1 MILVS
6 LLGEFDSSVLPVFF
20 EFKHEITHHLL
31 IHGIDDRSRQ
41 SAVRITSGLNAVRAK
56 FRLKCTL
63 RETQVNAN
71 DLKSIYALINEIINM
86 SPPDQLMIN
95 ASDASASLVIVL
107 SKEALDAGAQL
118 LVYDR
123 YENTITKLTSNGM
136 RKHNIK
142 HNMKIEDH
150 IISKGYTLI
159 EARDVNDLYNRKA
172 HIEQIT
178 ENFDTFQ
185 RFRRRIM
192 LEKNIERERYETV
205 IEPLLKMGVLARN
218 GKILDMNY
226 ILGGLFEDIIYF
238 LVASLNFDDILSG
251 VKVSY
256 HTVDNVLVQNEF
268 DVLMIKNNHLYII
281 ECKFRDR
288 VDGENL
294 IYKYDALL
302 DQMDHDGKV
311 MIINVASTES
321 KEAIKRGKRI
331 HKNFEK
337 GALLRAQLNNTLIYY
352 EPTLDTDKLLSM
364 MRGFFDL

>member
-1 MILVS
+1 MLVS
-6 LLGEFDSSVLPVFF
+6 LLGEFDSSILPVFF

-31 IHGIDDRSRQ
+31 IHGVNDRERQ

-56 FRLKCTL
+56 YRLKCTL
-63 RETQVNAN
+63 REMQVDTNN
-71 DLKSIYALINEIINM
+71 LKGIYALINEIINV
-86 SPPDQLMIN
+86 SPPDHLLVN
-95 ASDASASLVIVL
+95 VSDGIANLVIVL
-107 SKEALDAGAQL
+107 SKETLDAGAQL
-118 LVYDR
+118 LIYDR

-136 RKHNIK
+136 SKHNIK

-159 EARDVNDLYNRKA
+159 EARYVNDLYNRKVY
-172 HIEQIT
+172 IERIT
-178 ENFDTFQ
+178 KNFETFQ
-185 RFRRRIM
+185 HFRRRIM
-192 LEKNIERERYETV
+192 LEKSIDQERYEAV

-256 HTVDNVLVQNEF
+256 HTVDNIFVQNEF
-268 DVLMIKNNHLYII
+268 DILMIKSNHLYII

-311 MIINVASTES
+311 MIINIASTES

-337 GALLRAQLNNTLIYY
+337 GALSRAQLNNTLIYY